1 MSLRRRLN
9 HIERSMQA
17 PDRMDP
23 AERNEHIEALS
34 AQAEATD
41 DPNALI
47 DVWRELHR
55 MPVAGGHPSIP
66 DAAEAVRLTRDY
78 HAAPLKAHV

>member
-1 MSLRRRLN
+1 
-9 HIERSMQA
+9 
-17 PDRMDP
+17 
-23 AERNEHIEALS
+23 
-34 AQAEATD
+34 
-41 DPNALI
+41 
-47 DVWRELHR
+47 